1 MKKFFNTLDN
11 LFWKPNPGNYN
22 NKLIKG
28 LVWAYYL
35 FIILLIAKTVEK
47 SSFFESILTVF
58 VVIIFLNLIPFQI
71 YRLIKYIIKK

>member
-28 LVWAYYL
+28 LVWTYDL
-35 FIILLIAKTVEK
+35 FIVLLIAKTVEK
-47 SSFFESILTVF
+47 SSFLESILTVF

-71 YRLIKYIIKK
+71 YRLIKYILKK

>member
-1 MKKFFNTLDN
+1 MKKFFTTLDN

-28 LVWAYYL
+28 LVWAYDL

-71 YRLIKYIIKK
+71 YRLIKYILKK

>member
-1 MKKFFNTLDN
+1 VKKFFTTLDN

-28 LVWAYYL
+28 LVWTYDL

-71 YRLIKYIIKK
+71 YRLIKYILKK

>member
-1 MKKFFNTLDN
+1 MKKFFTTLDN

-28 LVWAYYL
+28 LVWTYDL

-71 YRLIKYIIKK
+71 YRLIKYILKK

>member
-1 MKKFFNTLDN
+1 MKKFFKTLDN

-28 LVWAYYL
+28 LVWTYDL

-71 YRLIKYIIKK
+71 YRLIKYILKK

>member
-28 LVWAYYL
+28 LVWIYDL
-35 FIILLIAKTVEK
+35 FIVLLIAKTVEK
-47 SSFFESILTVF
+47 SSFLESILTVF

-71 YRLIKYIIKK
+71 YRLIKYIFKK

>member
-28 LVWAYYL
+28 LVWTYDL

-71 YRLIKYIIKK
+71 YRLIKYILKK